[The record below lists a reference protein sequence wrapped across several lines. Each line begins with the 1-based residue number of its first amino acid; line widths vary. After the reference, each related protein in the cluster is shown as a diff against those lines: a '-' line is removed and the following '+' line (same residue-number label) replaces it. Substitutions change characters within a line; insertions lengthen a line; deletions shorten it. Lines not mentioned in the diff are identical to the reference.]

1 MTTHRTRRPAVHA
14 DRRARLLRL
23 FRPSAPLVGLL
34 DGDRDEQRLRSDLRA
49 ARSRQLPDA

>member
-1 MTTHRTRRPAVHA
+1 MTTDRTPRPTVHA
-14 DRRARLLRL
+14 DRRARVLRL